1 MLGGT
6 GANRSFLVVETQ
18 KGPSMRYLNS
28 IFANLL
34 KPIDRREFRV
44 IVERHDG
51 DAYDKNFKSWD
62 HLVTLIFAQLS
73 HVDTLRGLEV
83 AFNANTQHHYHLNV
97 GKIARSTIS
106 DANKRR
112 PVGLFADTFAMLAR
126 KADRATRGQGAELVR
141 LIDASPIPLGK
152 LCDWAEWNGRIRGM
166 KMHVVYDPRTD
177 CLRDVEVTP
186 ATVNDVEIGQKV
198 ALEAGA
204 TYVFDKGYCH
214 FGWWQKINAS
224 GAFFVTR
231 TKVNC
236 RLRSIK
242 RRPLRKRK
250 GDGFRVVDDRE
261 VVLASRGNARLAMP
275 LRRIRVR
282 RDQGGLITL
291 ITNDMNRTAV
301 EIAALYKSRWQI
313 ELLFRWIKQHLRIRK
328 FLGNNDNAIRLQII
342 AALIAYLLL
351 RIVARL
357 NSLRL
362 PALRL
367 AELVCQFLFARKH
380 LATIDKP
387 PCINLKKSQQKASP
401 HQLEFCYA

>member
-1 MLGGT
+1 MLGRT

-44 IVERHDG
+44 IVERHDA

-62 HLVTLIFAQLS
+62 HLATLIFAQLS

-83 AFNANTQHHYHLNV
+83 AFNANSQHHYHLNV

-126 KADRATRGQGAELVR
+126 KADRIIRGQGAELVR

-166 KMHVVYDPRTD
+166 KMHVVYDPHTD
-177 CLRDVEVTP
+177 WLRDVEVTP

-198 ALEAGA
+198 ALETGA

-214 FGWWQKINAS
+214 FGWWQKINAG

-291 ITNDMNRTAV
+291 ITNDMSRTAV
-301 EIAALYKSRWQI
+301 EIATLYKSRWQI

-380 LATIDKP
+380 FATIDKP
-387 PCINLKKSQQKASP
+387 PRLNLNESQQRASP
-401 HQLEFCYA
+401 DQWEFCYA